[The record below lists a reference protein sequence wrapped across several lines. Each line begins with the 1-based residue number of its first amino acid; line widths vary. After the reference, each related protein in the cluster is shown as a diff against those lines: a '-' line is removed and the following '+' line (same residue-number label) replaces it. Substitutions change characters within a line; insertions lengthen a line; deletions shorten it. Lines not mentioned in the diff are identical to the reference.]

1 MNPVKPI
8 PCEILDIKRE
18 SELEYTFKVAYDQTQ
33 NLGQFLQL
41 SIPKV

>member
-18 SELEYTFKVAYDQTQ
+18 SELEYTFKVKTDI
-33 NLGQFLQL
+33 NLEGF
-41 SIPKV
+41 KKY